1 MTGVAAAV
9 ASVPTKSTFFRVLIV
24 RLAFCAEGVLTIPE
38 GATPAATPR
47 RLTRRD
53 TLTAFGDFA
62 APPSHFGLTIGA
74 QPRAGFAR
82 FDFWRRVFRLV
93 GCSAL
98 LGSSCLYG
106 CFNTPL
112 LVVSG

>member
-53 TLTAFGDFA
+53 TLAAFGDLA
-62 APPSHFGLTIGA
+62 APPSHFGLTIQRSA
-74 QPRAGFAR
+74 ASRASQSHGPGSLCH
-82 FDFWRRVFRLV
+82 RLGGRNV
-93 GCSAL
+93 L
-98 LGSSCLYG
+98 LGRRG
-106 CFNTPL
+106 AEG
-112 LVVSG
+112 SGSAGRY